1 MISVEDVKDL
11 IISVVAAM
19 VDKVRMAEER
29 TKYPFAN
36 RTNIYR
42 CEDGRPI
49 CYCCLRVGHV
59 AKYCWEKRYSCCHVS
74 PMDLSPPQR
83 SIPVASI
90 EVESINRDI
99 GELVQKLKDIT
110 TELDKREINFGTE
123 PNRQTGVFVDN
134 DEGGDIEDKNRESL
148 VVLSEE
154 IQQKQ
159 NLYTYAECLNPRL
172 YQASDNVSRI
182 SDNYGIT

>member
-1 MISVEDVKDL
+1 
-11 IISVVAAM
+11 
-19 VDKVRMAEER
+19 
-29 TKYPFAN
+29 
-36 RTNIYR
+36 
-42 CEDGRPI
+42 
-49 CYCCLRVGHV
+49 
-59 AKYCWEKRYSCCHVS
+59 
-74 PMDLSPPQR
+74 MDLSPPQR

-110 TELDKREINFGTE
+110 TELDKKEINFGTE
-123 PNRQTGVFVDN
+123 PNRQTQVVVEN

-148 VVLSEE
+148 VVPSEE
-154 IQQKQ
+154 FQQKQ